1 MRALPQ
7 PKPEDFDL
15 ATVLHALGDPVRL
28 ELLRRLTAEGE
39 TTCSPEGVTVPRST
53 LSNHW
58 RILREAGI
66 TSTHISGKTRLVTL
80 RRNELDARFPRLLGA
95 VLDEFTHPSSP
106 PPGASSDPISGGSRT
121 VLRSR

>member
-28 ELLRRLTAEGE
+28 ELLRRLTTDGE
-39 TTCSPEGVTVPRST
+39 TTCSPEGMTVPRST

-66 TSTHISGKTRLVTL
+66 TSTQVNGKTRLVTL
-80 RRNELDARFPRLLGA
+80 RRKELDARFPHLLGA
-95 VLDEFTHPSSP
+95 VLDEFT
-106 PPGASSDPISGGSRT
+106 
-121 VLRSR
+121 RSATTPA